1 MRVFLIALMIALL
14 PVRGW
19 MSDAMAADPL
29 AATVAETDVAHEIR
43 ASHANASRAEATY
56 HSEISVKVKPM
67 QHADCAGHD
76 TATQATSCMEPHGNT
91 CTLCQTC
98 HTVALSAPAVSL
110 AAMSLPHALPPAV
123 LPRFVSADCALCI
136 KPPIS

>member
-14 PVRGW
+14 PMRGW
-19 MSDAMAADPL
+19 MGDAMAADML
-29 AATVAETDVAHEIR
+29 VAAVTEAEVASKMI
-43 ASHANASRAEATY
+43 ASHDHGSRVEANF
-56 HSEISVKVKPM
+56 HSEISVEVNSMP
-67 QHADCAGHD
+67 HADCAGHD
-76 TATQATSCMEPHGNT
+76 TATQATPDMESHCHT

-98 HTVALSAPAVSL
+98 NSIALSAPAVSL
-110 AAMSLPHALPPAV
+110 AAMSLPHALPLAV